1 MVYGIEHSSLGSE
14 AIPDKGCHG
23 LLRIA
28 DVWTGRGPPA
38 GTGQAA
44 VILKD
49 VRIWCR
55 LVLNIRPDRHA
66 NPVGHQNAIT
76 DQNQAVGPVAGWT
89 SHRLPVRCSG
99 LVKMVLSLVDRR

>member
-38 GTGQAA
+38 CTGQA
-44 VILKD
+44 
-49 VRIWCR
+49 
-55 LVLNIRPDRHA
+55 
-66 NPVGHQNAIT
+66 
-76 DQNQAVGPVAGWT
+76 QAVT
-89 SHRLPVRCSG
+89 SREFLNSSG
-99 LVKMVLSLVDRR
+99 VIQLE